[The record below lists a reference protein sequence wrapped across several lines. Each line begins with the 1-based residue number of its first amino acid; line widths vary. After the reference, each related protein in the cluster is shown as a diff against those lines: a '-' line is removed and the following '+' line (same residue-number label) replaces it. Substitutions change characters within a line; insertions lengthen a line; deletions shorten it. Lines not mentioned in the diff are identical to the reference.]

1 MNNDISDVNKFVK
14 PVAQRKTAHN
24 SDVCVGGKSG
34 DISKPQ
40 EDITKSMNFLGAM
53 GCAQVQMSNPMEK
66 RVKVSV
72 DSFLENPE
80 MVQDHTDI
88 CDDLVKDGMPLEVAI
103 LATDEIMNTL
113 QSKDTYK

>member
-14 PVAQRKTAHN
+14 PVAQRKTAVN
-24 SDVCVGGKSG
+24 NDVCASNLSD

-40 EDITKSMNFLGAM
+40 EDITKAMNFLGTM
-53 GCAQVQMSNPMEK
+53 GCAQVKMSNPMEK
-66 RVKVSV
+66 RVKASV

-88 CDDLVKDGMPLEVAI
+88 CDNFVNDGVPLEVAV
-103 LATDEIMNTL
+103 LMTDEIMNTL
-113 QSKDTYK
+113 QSEDTYK